1 MLKLSDYEILQTLGA
16 GSFGRVRL
24 SRHKASNR
32 YVAIKSLK
40 KAEIIRIKQV
50 DHVISENNILCSIN
64 HPFIVAMDGFTQD
77 NRYLFLVLEFVSGG
91 ELFTYLRGVGRF
103 EPPQACFYSAQVAMM
118 FEYLHSKNVIYRDLK
133 PENLLIG
140 VDGYMKLTDFGF
152 AKIVEGRTYTL
163 CGTPEY
169 LAPEILLNKG
179 HGKAVDWWTLGVLLY
194 EMIAGID
201 PFSDEDPMAIYQK
214 ILKGKILFPKG
225 FDRDAKSLVKHLLVA
240 DLSKRY
246 GNLKNRAQDIKN
258 HRFYDSIN
266 WKMMYEKKVS
276 PPYKPV
282 VKSPSDTT
290 HFTDYPESDELSPA
304 IPPPEDPFATW

>member
-1 MLKLSDYEILQTLGA
+1 MSLDQNPQNLEIIPPKILNLSDYEVLQTLGA

-50 DHVISENNILCSIN
+50 DHVISENNILANIN
-64 HPFIVAMDGFTQD
+64 HPFIVYMDGFTQD
-77 NRYLFLVLEFVSGG
+77 NRYLYLVLEFVSGG

-103 EPPQACFYSAQVAMM
+103 EPPQACFYAAQVCMM
-118 FEYLHSKNVIYRDLK
+118 FEFLHSKNVIYRDLK
-133 PENLLIG
+133 PENLLIA

-214 ILKGKILFPKG
+214 ILKGKIVFPKG
-225 FDRDAKSLVKHLLVA
+225 FDRDAKS
-240 DLSKRY
+240 
-246 GNLKNRAQDIKN
+246 
-258 HRFYDSIN
+258 
-266 WKMMYEKKVS
+266 
-276 PPYKPV
+276 
-282 VKSPSDTT
+282 
-290 HFTDYPESDELSPA
+290 
-304 IPPPEDPFATW
+304 